1 MNYLPNDF
9 SIKGWNYMN
18 KLNIISLLGLPLFIV
33 LFMVGSTA
41 YAKSQAKKA
50 EKNEPVIQLQV
61 FLKVSKSLSADF
73 KQVLINEAGN
83 PTQTSYGV
91 FYLQRP
97 GKFRWDYKKP
107 FQQEI
112 VSNTGKVWFYDTDL
126 EQVTVKKVD
135 ESLGSTPALL
145 LSGDVSLEAN
155 YTMEGQG
162 TDGDMQWV
170 KLLPKSQD
178 SSFKYVLIG
187 LEKGTLAGME
197 LSDNF
202 GQLTR
207 IYFSNVIVN
216 APLKQTLFEFKAP
229 KGADVF
235 NDG

>member
-1 MNYLPNDF
+1 
-9 SIKGWNYMN
+9 MN
-18 KLNIISLLGLPLFIV
+18 KINVLSMIGLCLLVMTGFSEAKNHV
-33 LFMVGSTA
+33 KSH
-41 YAKSQAKKA
+41 AKSPA
-50 EKNEPVIQLQV
+50 KNEPVIQLKV

-112 VSNTGKVWFYDTDL
+112 VSNSGKVWFYDTEL
-126 EQVTVKKVD
+126 EQVTVKKID

-145 LSGDVSLEAN
+145 LSGDVSLEDN

-162 TDGDMQWV
+162 VDGDMQWV

-187 LEKGTLAGME
+187 LSKGTLAGME

-207 IYFSNVIVN
+207 IYFSNVILN

-229 KGADVF
+229 KGADIF
-235 NDG
+235 SDE

>member
-1 MNYLPNDF
+1 
-9 SIKGWNYMN
+9 MN
-18 KLNIISLLGLPLFIV
+18 KVKVLSMLALCLLVMAGICDAK
-33 LFMVGSTA
+33 THK
-41 YAKSQAKKA
+41 KSQAKTVSKT
-50 EKNEPVIQLQV
+50 EPVIQLQV

-97 GKFRWDYKKP
+97 GKFRWNYEKP
-107 FQQEI
+107 FKQEI

-216 APLKQTLFEFKAP
+216 APLKQTLFEFKPP
-229 KGADVF
+229 KGVDIF